1 MVVIKVPM
9 LRSVSGENKGEIM
22 KKAKNALFS
31 LLLLLAALAVLA
43 ACGSKAVTAADK
55 IELGQKYL
63 TELNYTE
70 AVASFTEAI
79 KLDPDNI
86 QAYMGRAEAYKGLKQ
101 YSDAKT
107 DYTTAIEKAD
117 EMPYTQ
123 AQAYAG
129 RAEVCDLTEDTAGA
143 ESDYNAAI
151 ELLDQED
158 VGKKESIAEKLIR
171 ELKIKVLQLHAE
183 VCMKL
188 GLYDKAMEDY
198 SKLAELGV
206 KMSESENDAQE
217 DENSSD
223 GAYVWSYTDD
233 EGNITKCLLTVRAG
247 SDQLNAA
254 AEYPPE
260 FGSEEVGAM
269 IAYYK
274 MQNSD
279 PELLQAQK
287 EMQKLTEK
295 SSKVSAQ
302 IDPDHVTEAQ
312 MKEVEAISAQWEA
325 FQVKYGDVYQRY
337 ENEMEKWAGIAWKPQ
352 IIETLILSH
361 PVSRVEK
368 TADVL
373 YIYVPTGTKFMSAKM
388 SFASYSGKQE
398 LVDVTTMMSK
408 NSKND
413 LSQPVYEWTS
423 SNDVVGSFRIEYRE
437 DKQG

>member
-1 MVVIKVPM
+1 MIEEKRRPM
-9 LRSVSGENKGEIM
+9 LQLI
-22 KKAKNALFS
+22 AAAL
-31 LLLLLAALAVLA
+31 LVTLLLAACTSGAVSA
-43 ACGSKAVTAADK
+43 TEKF
-55 IELGQKYL
+55 ELGQKYL

-79 KLDPDNI
+79 RLDPDNI

-151 ELLDQED
+151 GLLDQED
-158 VGKKESIAEKLIR
+158 VGKKENIAEKLIH

-217 DENSSD
+217 DENPSG
-223 GAYVWSYTDD
+223 GAYVWTYTDN
-233 EGNITKCLLTVRAG
+233 EGNATKMLLTVQAG
-247 SDQLNAA
+247 SDQVNAA

-260 FGSEEVGAM
+260 LGSSEEVGAI

-274 MQNSD
+274 MQKND

-295 SSKVSAQ
+295 SSKVYAQ
-302 IDPDHVTEAQ
+302 IDSDHATEAQ
-312 MKEVEAISAQWEA
+312 MKELEAISAQWKA
-325 FQVKYGDVYQRY
+325 FQAKYGDAFQRY
-337 ENEMEKWAGIAWKPQ
+337 ENEMKKWAGINWKPQ
-352 IIETLILSH
+352 IIETIELSH

-373 YIYVPTGTKFMSAKM
+373 YIYVPTGTKFVRAKVL
-388 SFASYSGKQE
+388 FASYSGEQE
-398 LVDVTTMMSK
+398 SVDVTTMISE
-408 NSKND
+408 NSKSD
-413 LSQPVYEWTS
+413 LSRPVYEWTTS
-423 SNDVVGSFRIEYRE
+423 SNVIGSFRMEYRE
-437 DKQG
+437 DK

>member
-1 MVVIKVPM
+1 MKQ
-9 LRSVSGENKGEIM
+9 L

-129 RAEVCDLTEDTAGA
+129 RAEVCDLTEDTVGA

-223 GAYVWSYTDD
+223 GAYVWSYADD

-325 FQVKYGDVYQRY
+325 FQVKYGDAYQRY

>member
-1 MVVIKVPM
+1 MKQLKKV
-9 LRSVSGENKGEIM
+9 
-22 KKAKNALFS
+22 KKALFS

-101 YSDAKT
+101 YRDAKT

-223 GAYVWSYTDD
+223 GAYVWTYTDD
-233 EGNITKCLLTVRAG
+233 EGNVTKMLLTVQPG
-247 SDQLNAA
+247 SDQLNAV

-260 FGSEEVGAM
+260 LGSEEVGSL

-274 MQNSD
+274 MQNND

-287 EMQKLTEK
+287 EMQKLSEK

-312 MKEVEAISAQWEA
+312 MKELEAISAQWEA
-325 FQVKYGDVYQRY
+325 FQAKYGDAYQRY
-337 ENEMEKWAGIAWKPQ
+337 ENEMEKWAGINWKPQ

>member
-1 MVVIKVPM
+1 MKQ
-9 LRSVSGENKGEIM
+9 L

-233 EGNITKCLLTVRAG
+233 EGNVTKMLLTVQAG
-247 SDQLNAA
+247 SNQLNAA
-254 AEYPPE
+254 EEYPPE
-260 FGSEEVGAM
+260 FGSEEVGSM

-274 MQNSD
+274 MQDND

-312 MKEVEAISAQWEA
+312 MKELEAISAQWEA
-325 FQVKYGDVYQRY
+325 LQAKYGDAYQRY
-337 ENEMEKWAGIAWKPQ
+337 ENEMEKWAGIDWKPQ
-352 IIETLILSH
+352 IIETIVLSH

-373 YIYVPTGTKFMSAKM
+373 YIYVPTGTRFMSAKM
-388 SFASYSGKQE
+388 SFASYSGE
-398 LVDVTTMMSK
+398 CESVDVTTMISE

-413 LSQPVYEWTS
+413 LSRPVYEWTS

>member
-1 MVVIKVPM
+1 MPM

-22 KKAKNALFS
+22 KKAKNTLFS

-43 ACGSKAVTAADK
+43 ACGSKAVTVADK

-129 RAEVCDLTEDTAGA
+129 RAEVCDLTEDTVGA

-233 EGNITKCLLTVRAG
+233 EGNVTKMLLTVQAG
-247 SDQLNAA
+247 SNQLNAA
-254 AEYPPE
+254 EEYPPE
-260 FGSEEVGAM
+260 LGSEEVGAM

-274 MQNSD
+274 MQDND

-312 MKEVEAISAQWEA
+312 MKELEAISAQWEA
-325 FQVKYGDVYQRY
+325 IQAKYGDAYQRY
-337 ENEMEKWAGIAWKPQ
+337 ENEMEKWAGIDWKPQ

-388 SFASYSGKQE
+388 SFASYSGE
-398 LVDVTTMMSK
+398 CESVDVTTMISE

>member
-1 MVVIKVPM
+1 MKQ
-9 LRSVSGENKGEIM
+9 L
-22 KKAKNALFS
+22 KKAKSALFS

-43 ACGSKAVTAADK
+43 ACGSKAATAADK

-70 AVASFTEAI
+70 AVASFTEAMR
-79 KLDPDNI
+79 LDPDNI

-123 AQAYAG
+123 AQAYTG

-143 ESDYNAAI
+143 ESDYSAAI

-158 VGKKESIAEKLIR
+158 VGEKESIAEKLIR

-217 DENSSD
+217 AENSSD

-233 EGNITKCLLTVRAG
+233 EGNATKMLLTVHAG
-247 SDQLNAA
+247 SDQLNAV
-254 AEYPPE
+254 AEYPPGL
-260 FGSEEVGAM
+260 GSEEVGSM

-274 MQNSD
+274 MQNND

-287 EMQKLTEK
+287 EMQKLSEK

-312 MKEVEAISAQWEA
+312 MKELEAISAQWEA
-325 FQVKYGDVYQRY
+325 LQAKYGDAFQRY
-337 ENEMEKWAGIAWKPQ
+337 ETETEKWAGINWKPQ
-352 IIETLILSH
+352 IVETIVLSH

-373 YIYVPTGTKFMSAKM
+373 YIYVPTGTKFVRAKM
-388 SFASYSGKQE
+388 SFASYSGE
-398 LVDVTTMMSK
+398 CESVDVTTMISENGK
-408 NSKND
+408 NN